1 MIKMVPA
8 DKTAMSSPVS
18 LLRVF
23 FFVFLSRIVEIDV
36 NYIHIYIYIYIYIQ
50 ARFAGIYWYNNKD
63 KIIIHPRYN
72 RISHFVSQAKSG
84 QIKQV
89 KILK

>member
-23 FFVFLSRIVEIDV
+23 FFCFFKSYCWDWCKL
-36 NYIHIYIYIYIYIQ
+36 YTYIYIYVQ
-50 ARFAGIYWYNNKD
+50 ARLAGIYWYNNKN

-72 RISHFVSQAKSG
+72 RISHFVSQAKWG

>member
-23 FFVFLSRIVEIDV
+23 FFCFLSRIVEIDV
-36 NYIHIYIYIYIYIQ
+36 NYIHIYIYMYKLVWQEYI
-50 ARFAGIYWYNNKD
+50 G
-63 KIIIHPRYN
+63 III
-72 RISHFVSQAKSG
+72 K
-84 QIKQV
+84 IK
-89 KILK
+89 

>member
-23 FFVFLSRIVEIDV
+23 FFVFLSRIDEIDV
-36 NYIHIYIYIYIYIQ
+36 NYIHIYIYIYIYIYVYKLVLQ
-50 ARFAGIYWYNNKD
+50 EYIG
-63 KIIIHPRYN
+63 III
-72 RISHFVSQAKSG
+72 
-84 QIKQV
+84 
-89 KILK
+89 KI